1 MSRKIPQNRA
11 DARKRMERFRTELAS
26 ACAGDARFAGATLVF
41 GAGPVPCPVMFVGEA
56 PGRTE
61 TLEGAPFVGRA
72 GRYLTGVVEEVFG
85 RPRGELYITNVV
97 KFWPT
102 IATKRLRTRPP
113 RKEEFEFFM
122 PWLAEEIA
130 IVSPRVIVA
139 VGKVAFTALCPEG
152 DFTPGRWGETAG
164 GVPVMPVYHPA
175 YLLRKQ
181 KSLGANSTELRAQLR
196 RAMDRAGL

>member
-1 MSRKIPQNRA
+1 
-11 DARKRMERFRTELAS
+11 MERFREELAS
-26 ACAGDARFAGATLVF
+26 ACARDPRFSDATLVF
-41 GAGPVPCPVMFVGEA
+41 GTGPVPCPVIFVGEA

-61 TLEGAPFVGRA
+61 TAEGVPFVGRA

-85 RPRGELYITNVV
+85 RPREELYITNVV

-113 RKEEFEFFM
+113 KKEEFEFFM

-152 DFTPGRWGETAG
+152 DFTPGRWSETAAR
-164 GVPVMPVYHPA
+164 VPVMPVYHPA

-181 KSLGANSTELRAQLR
+181 KSLGVNSIELKAQL
-196 RAMDRAGL
+196 AEVMDRAGL